1 MTIQSVMP
9 EVVIGHPLKFVV
21 PNALI
26 GDPCFGGDMQYFV
39 YILASRRNGTLYI
52 GVTNNLIRRVYEH
65 KNELMPSFTE
75 KYGIHTLVYYE
86 VTENI
91 ESAIV

>member
-1 MTIQSVMP
+1 
-9 EVVIGHPLKFVV
+9 
-21 PNALI
+21 
-26 GDPCFGGDMQYFV
+26 MQYFV

-91 ESAIV
+91 ESAIVREKRLKKWNRDWKIQLIEKKNPQWNDLYDEIVG